1 MANIVHLNYVRSYP
15 IWFAREKQVL
25 VLKYI
30 LLKLSNAYKLT
41 LLMITGFFC
50 FITRSFKTERY
61 KMRKHICNASLSMFI
76 FIITNV
82 VHRQTI
88 ICTKVYEDKNFYIK
102 TVSPCVPSFCR
113 YVFFFF

>member
-30 LLKLSNAYKLT
+30 LLKLSNDNKLT
-41 LLMITGFFC
+41 LLMITVFF
-50 FITRSFKTERY
+50 FVLFQGVLKQKRY

-88 ICTKVYEDKNFYIK
+88 ICTKVYEDKNF
-102 TVSPCVPSFCR
+102 
-113 YVFFFF
+113 

>member
-1 MANIVHLNYVRSYP
+1 MYDP
-15 IWFAREKQVL
+15 IPSGLLEKKQVL

-41 LLMITGFFC
+41 LLMITVFFC
-50 FITRSFKTERY
+50 FISRSFKTERY
-61 KMRKHICNASLSMFI
+61 KMRKHIVNASLSMFI

-88 ICTKVYEDKNFYIK
+88 ICTKVYEDKNF
-102 TVSPCVPSFCR
+102 
-113 YVFFFF
+113 